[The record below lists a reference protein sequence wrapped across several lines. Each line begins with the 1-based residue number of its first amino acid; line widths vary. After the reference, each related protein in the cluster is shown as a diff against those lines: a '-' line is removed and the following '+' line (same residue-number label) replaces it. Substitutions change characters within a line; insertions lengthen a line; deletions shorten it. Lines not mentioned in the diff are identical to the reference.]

1 MTHDPIPTSAG
12 LPAIRPP
19 MAAQLRNPSSGELRQ
34 VEPLRPWG
42 HAAVARGSVAYV
54 EKVIYDRAGERL
66 VKQWL
71 EDIAVIDFY
80 PGVA

>member
-1 MTHDPIPTSAG
+1 MTHDSIRTSAG
-12 LPAIRPP
+12 LPADGQQ
-19 MAAQLRNPSSGELRQ
+19 MAANVRNPSGRELRQ
-34 VEPLRPWG
+34 VEPIRPWG
-42 HAAVARGSVAYV
+42 HAAVTRESIAYV

-80 PGVA
+80 PEVA